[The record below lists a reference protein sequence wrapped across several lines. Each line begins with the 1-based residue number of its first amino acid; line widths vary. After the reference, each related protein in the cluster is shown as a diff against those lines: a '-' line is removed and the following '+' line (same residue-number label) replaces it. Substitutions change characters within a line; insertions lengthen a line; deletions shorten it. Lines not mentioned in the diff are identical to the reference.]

1 MLKNSLLNL
10 YHPSIL
16 LQKIANFSSSKK
28 QQKNLS
34 LIFFTYFRFVKI
46 NHKNNFQK
54 TFSSS
59 GLDLIHFFFCFFKHM
74 LMGEGVGGWMTE
86 ERAIFSF
93 YLISI
98 RKKIFFARGQW
109 LVYYFIFASSIQV
122 NFVDFLKNLFADKS
136 KEFSNLLSVFFLLFV
151 FLCFFW
157 FF

>member
-1 MLKNSLLNL
+1 MDRSNLHDAKDRLSLINFIFKVKIMLKNSLLNL

-74 LMGEGVGGWMTE
+74 LMGEGVGG
-86 ERAIFSF
+86 
-93 YLISI
+93 
-98 RKKIFFARGQW
+98 
-109 LVYYFIFASSIQV
+109 
-122 NFVDFLKNLFADKS
+122 
-136 KEFSNLLSVFFLLFV
+136 
-151 FLCFFW
+151 
-157 FF
+157 